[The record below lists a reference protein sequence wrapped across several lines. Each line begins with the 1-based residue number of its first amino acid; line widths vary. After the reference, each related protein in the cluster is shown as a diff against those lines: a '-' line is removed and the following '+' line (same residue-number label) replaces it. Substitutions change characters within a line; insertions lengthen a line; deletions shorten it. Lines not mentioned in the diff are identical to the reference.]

1 MVWRYETYTINSRM
15 MIVVLI
21 GMSDASPAA
30 PSGISTVI
38 AASGPY
44 AAELSASSPSIGIPT
59 IGPTRCSPSSWEA
72 SGLPKSTS
80 RMDIRSGRRLFRVG
94 PAGQSIADP
103 WLAKQVARIAWIGLD
118 LLAKLRD
125 QHPQVFRLVDGVG
138 PPDGFQ
144 DGAMRQHPV
153 GVSRQQREQ
162 FELLGCQPDLVVAT
176 HDAMAA
182 VVDRQV
188 AHLDALDFRRFGL
201 QDAAQRDANAGQQF
215 LRAERLGHIVVG
227 TDVERRH
234 LVRLAAAR
242 RQNDDRHLRMLADPA
257 AYLDT
262 FQIWQTE
269 IQDDQVGR
277 MVDVDG
283 GARGFR
289 AGAHDIHVV
298 TARSQEGRDRP
309 LNGHIVVNQQDPHR
323 ARHGT
328 SAGTTIVKQAPP
340 SGQFSAEIVPRS
352 TARMPRA
359 IASPMPVPERRRFAL
374 APR

>member
-1 MVWRYETYTINSRM
+1 MVWRYETYTISSRM

-59 IGPTRCSPSSWEA
+59 TGPTRCSPSSWEA

-94 PAGQSIADP
+94 PACQSIAYP
-103 WLAKQVARIAWIGLD
+103 RLAEQVAGIARIGLD

-125 QHPQVFRLVDGVG
+125 QHPKVLRLIDGVG
-138 PPDGFQ
+138 PPNGFQ
-144 DGAMRQHPV
+144 DGTMRQYTV
-153 GVSRQQREQ
+153 GVSREQREQ
-162 FELLGCQPDLVVAT
+162 FELFRRQPNLVVAT
-176 HDAMAA
+176 HDAVTA
-182 VVDRQV
+182 VVDGQV
-188 AHLDALDFRRFGL
+188 ADLDALELGGLGFG
-201 QDAAQRDANAGQQF
+201 DAPQRDADAGEQLF
-215 LRAERLGHIVVG
+215 RAERLRHVVVRA
-227 TDVERRH
+227 DVERRH

-277 MVDVDG
+277 MVDGDG